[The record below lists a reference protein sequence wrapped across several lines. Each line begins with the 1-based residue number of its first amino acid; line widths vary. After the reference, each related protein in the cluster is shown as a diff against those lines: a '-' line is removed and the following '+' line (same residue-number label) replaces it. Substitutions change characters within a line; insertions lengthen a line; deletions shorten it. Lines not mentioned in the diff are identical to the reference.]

1 MKDRFGNYVFQKIFE
16 RGTEKQKRRLYE
28 AVRSKLINF
37 SEHCYG
43 CRVVQKAIEYVH
55 GHPELQEE
63 FLT

>member
-16 RGTEKQKRRLYE
+16 RGSEKQKKKLFD
-28 AVRSKLINF
+28 VIKSKLINL

-55 GHPELQEE
+55 GRP
-63 FLT
+63 